1 MAGYESDVTKFIR
14 ELISKNPD
22 IAEDQRRARA
32 RWWDK
37 PVDFEEQ
44 RRYREARVPVRG
56 YYYYPLP
63 EPVEGGESS
72 PLEKPADDAAKA

>member
-1 MAGYESDVTKFIR
+1 MATYESDVTKFIR
-14 ELISKNPD
+14 DLLAKNPA
-22 IAEDQRRARA
+22 IADDQRRARA

-37 PVDFEEQ
+37 DVDPEEQ

-63 EPVEGGESS
+63 EPVQAGESS
-72 PLEKPADDAAKA
+72 PIEKPADESAEA

>member
-1 MAGYESDVTKFIR
+1 MPGYESDVTRFIR
-14 ELISKNPD
+14 ELIEKNPALAD
-22 IAEDQRRARA
+22 DQRRARA

-37 PVDFEEQ
+37 PVDMEEQ

-63 EPVEGGESS
+63 KPVEGGESS
-72 PLEKPADDAAKA
+72 PIDTPADRRADA